1 MPRIGADRAGP
12 SPLVPGQ
19 LEVFPLRPRTWAPA
33 PLRRALSL
41 PRSYPRPRWE
51 TPLPATAV
59 ATFGPAV
66 AAHAAAELGLRLDR
80 WQRYVLSRAL
90 AVDAN
95 RTFVHTAY
103 LASAARQN
111 GKSAL
116 TSALISWALT
126 ESPHELAWGRIASL
140 AGDRAQAR
148 IIYGAVRAQAE
159 RPNMAARFLRVTAH
173 AGIEARG
180 GAVYDVLSRDA
191 PRTARGLSL
200 DLAVLDELLV
210 QTSMELWSAVEPTL
224 SARPFPLA
232 FGISTAGDARSI
244 LLRAWFDRGLSI
256 IAGAPAEGFGMS
268 WWAAED
274 PEPTPANIRAA
285 NPATADGRLS
295 PARILR
301 SRHSL
306 TPVAFAR
313 EHLNLWSDVVE
324 EWLPAGLWREAAG
337 PQPDRPGARVRLG
350 IEAPATWAR
359 ATITVALAGSDGRT
373 WVGVAAELGGQPGQ
387 TLAPAQLVAELAA
400 QVDAWRPDAVAYS
413 KAWAGAPH
421 VEAWAAEHDVT
432 TDPLDGRGLRRASE
446 LFRSELIGG
455 RLTHAD
461 DDLLALQSTVAR
473 PRGTPGDG
481 DWYLSTRDSAGDIDA
496 IRAAVW
502 AAGSLLA
509 PEDAPGVLLYVPGGR

>member
-1 MPRIGADRAGP
+1 M
-12 SPLVPGQ
+12 
-19 LEVFPLRPRTWAPA
+19 
-33 PLRRALSL
+33 
-41 PRSYPRPRWE
+41 
-51 TPLPATAV
+51 

-66 AAHAAAELGLRLDR
+66 AHHAEHELGLKLDR

-159 RPNMAARFLRVTAH
+159 RRNMAARFVRVTAH

-180 GAVYDVLSRDA
+180 GAVFDTLSRDA

-210 QTSMELWSAVEPTL
+210 QTSLELWSAVEPTL

-232 FGISTAGDARSI
+232 FGISTAGDARSV
-244 LLRAWFDRGLSI
+244 LLRAWFDRGLAI
-256 IAGAPAEGFGMS
+256 VAGAPAEGFGMS
-268 WWAAED
+268 WWAAPD
-274 PEPTPANIRAA
+274 PDPTPANVRAA
-285 NPATADGRLS
+285 NPATADGRLTV
-295 PARILR
+295 ARILR
-301 SRHSL
+301 SRHALS
-306 TPVAFAR
+306 PVAFAR
-313 EHLNLWSDVVE
+313 EHLNLWADVVE
-324 EWLPAGLWREAAG
+324 EWLPAGLWRSSAG
-337 PQPDRPGARVRLG
+337 AQPDRPGSRVRLG
-350 IEAPATWAR
+350 IETPASWAR
-359 ATITVALAGSDGRT
+359 ATITAALRGPDGRT
-373 WVGVAAELGGQPGQ
+373 WVGVAAELGGMPGA
-387 TLAPAQLVAELAA
+387 TVAPAQLVAELAA
-400 QVDAWRPDAVAYS
+400 QVDAWAPDAVTFS

-421 VEAWAAEHDVT
+421 VESWAAEHDVT
-432 TDPLDGRGLRRASE
+432 TDPLDGRALRHASE

-455 RLTHAD
+455 RLSHAD

-473 PRGTPGDG
+473 PRGEPGGG
-481 DWYLSTRDSAGDIDA
+481 DWYLSTRDSAGDIDG

-509 PEDAPGVLLYVPGGR
+509 PEDAPGIMLYVPGQRA